1 MIRRPPRST
10 LFPYTTLF
18 RSAVNRMM
26 DMAGRELTVMGAR
39 VERIPGPVGF
49 ADCILAPFPHPRR
62 SEPGVPILRHL
73 DHLHPIGTLRA
84 LPGRR
89 DGELCFGPGILDL
102 QG

>member
-39 VERIPGPVGF
+39 VERVPGRMGF
-49 ADCILAPFPHPRR
+49 ADCILASFPHPRR
-62 SEPGVPILRHL
+62 RDRKSTRLNSSHANISYAVFCLKKKKKAKRSRGREPNLEPG
-73 DHLHPIGTLRA
+73 
-84 LPGRR
+84 
-89 DGELCFGPGILDL
+89 
-102 QG
+102 